1 MLSALKVAFLFIG
14 TSIGAGFSTGREIA
28 LFFGDTSPWC
38 VALASVFIA
47 IICAVFLLAGKYD
60 LIPQNIAVKV
70 ATFFAGAV
78 SLVSMLAGSEK
89 IMSDLTGVSLIGL
102 VMIILGAVVVIM
114 GIEKIK
120 WANTI
125 LIPLLITMMIVIYI
139 RIGAPVHNGSLSILK
154 PIHYSGLD
162 VLLAGMVLSKE
173 GKKLSGK
180 QIFGCVSAICI
191 FMFGILFVLQNIV
204 LCDEMH
210 SSMPV
215 LAISTEVNMRAVSG
229 VLISSAIFT
238 TLIGALETVWFY
250 TADFLSSSKRLQP
263 LSTSKNKCYLVLAI
277 LLVFYPISFL
287 GFEKIVDTF
296 YPFVSICGIALT
308 IFITVK
314 VIIFFVGKGHP
325 NFSKIK
331 RPVTLRQGV
340 KKQCKGQIDIKENQS
355 KSSSSSVSSSSL
367 SSGFKMSSKGERL
380 DSSSGSSSPFR

>member
-38 VALASVFIA
+38 VALSSVFIA
-47 IICAVFLLAGKYD
+47 LICAVFLIAGKHD
-60 LIPQNIAVKV
+60 LIPQNIVVKV
-70 ATFFAGAV
+70 ATFVAGAV

-89 IMSDLTGVSLIGL
+89 ILHDLLGVSLLGL
-102 VMIILGAVVVIM
+102 VMIILGAIVVIM

-125 LIPLLITMMIVIYI
+125 LIPLLILMMLVLYVK
-139 RIGAPVHNGSLSILK
+139 IGTPVHSGSLSILK

-173 GKKLSGK
+173 GKKLSTK

-215 LAISTEVNMRAVSG
+215 LAISTKVNMRAISG
-229 VLISSAIFT
+229 VLIASAIFT

-250 TADFLSSSKRLQP
+250 TADFLSKSKKLAT
-263 LSTSKNKCYLVLAI
+263 LSNDKNKCCVVFSI
-277 LLVFYPISFL
+277 LLIFYPISFL

-308 IFITVK
+308 IFITIKTIVFYVK
-314 VIIFFVGKGHP
+314 KYEQ
-325 NFSKIK
+325 NFKIK
-331 RPVTLRQGV
+331 CPAKIGKAQV
-340 KKQCKGQIDIKENQS
+340 
-355 KSSSSSVSSSSL
+355 
-367 SSGFKMSSKGERL
+367 
-380 DSSSGSSSPFR
+380 

>member
-47 IICAVFLLAGKYD
+47 LICGVFLIAGKYD
-60 LIPQNIAVKV
+60 LIPQNIVVKV
-70 ATFFAGAV
+70 ATFFAGTV

-89 IMSDLTGVSLIGL
+89 ILSDLTGIRLLGL
-102 VMIILGAVVVIM
+102 AMIILGAIVVIM

-125 LIPLLITMMIVIYI
+125 LIPLLIVMMVVIYVK
-139 RIGAPVHNGSLSILK
+139 IGTPLKGGSMSILK

-180 QIFGCVSAICI
+180 QIAVSISAICL

-204 LCDEMH
+204 LCDKMH
-210 SSMPV
+210 TSMPV
-215 LAISTEVNMRAVSG
+215 LTISTEVHMRAVSG

-250 TADFLSSSKRLQP
+250 SADFVSKSKKLHP
-263 LSTSKNKCYLVLAI
+263 LSTEKNKPFLVFG
-277 LLVFYPISFL
+277 LLLIFYPISFL
-287 GFEKIVDTF
+287 GFEKIVDTC
-296 YPFVSICGIALT
+296 YPFVSLCGITLT
-308 IFITVK
+308 IFITFK
-314 VIIFFVGKGHP
+314 VLVFAVRKKNP
-325 NFSKIK
+325 NFAKIK
-331 RPVTLRQGV
+331 SPIL
-340 KKQCKGQIDIKENQS
+340 KKTGRKCAG
-355 KSSSSSVSSSSL
+355 
-367 SSGFKMSSKGERL
+367 
-380 DSSSGSSSPFR
+380 

>member
-1 MLSALKVAFLFIG
+1 
-14 TSIGAGFSTGREIA
+14 
-28 LFFGDTSPWC
+28 
-38 VALASVFIA
+38 
-47 IICAVFLLAGKYD
+47 
-60 LIPQNIAVKV
+60 
-70 ATFFAGAV
+70 
-78 SLVSMLAGSEK
+78 
-89 IMSDLTGVSLIGL
+89 
-102 VMIILGAVVVIM
+102 
-114 GIEKIK
+114 
-120 WANTI
+120 
-125 LIPLLITMMIVIYI
+125 
-139 RIGAPVHNGSLSILK
+139 
-154 PIHYSGLD
+154 
-162 VLLAGMVLSKE
+162 
-173 GKKLSGK
+173 
-180 QIFGCVSAICI
+180 
-191 FMFGILFVLQNIV
+191 
-204 LCDEMH
+204 MH

-263 LSTSKNKCYLVLAI
+263 LSTSKNKCYLVFAI

-314 VIIFFVGKGHP
+314 VIIFFVRKGHP

-340 KKQCKGQIDIKENQS
+340 KKQCKSPIGIKENQS

>member
-47 IICAVFLLAGKYD
+47 LICGVFLIAGKHD
-60 LIPQNIAVKV
+60 LIPQNIVVKV

-78 SLVSMLAGSEK
+78 SLVSMLAGSER
-89 IMSDLTGVSLIGL
+89 IMSDLTGVALLGL

-125 LIPLLITMMIVIYI
+125 LIPLLILMMIVLYV
-139 RIGAPVHNGSLSILK
+139 RIGAPVHGGKVSILK

-173 GKKLSGK
+173 GKKLNGK
-180 QIFGCVSAICI
+180 QIFWCIGAICI
-191 FMFGILFVLQNIV
+191 FMFGILFILQNIV

-215 LAISTEVNMRAVSG
+215 LTISSNVNMRAVSG

-250 TADFLSSSKRLQP
+250 TADFMAKSKRLFA
-263 LSTSKNKCYLVLAI
+263 LSTNKNKCFLVLGI

-287 GFEKIVDTF
+287 GFEKIVDTC
-296 YPFVSICGIALT
+296 YPFVSLCGIALT
-308 IFITVK
+308 IFITIK
-314 VIIFFVGKGHP
+314 VLLFAIRSRTKFLTK
-325 NFSKIK
+325 N
-331 RPVTLRQGV
+331 
-340 KKQCKGQIDIKENQS
+340 KQIQS
-355 KSSSSSVSSSSL
+355 HQ
-367 SSGFKMSSKGERL
+367 M
-380 DSSSGSSSPFR
+380 

>member
-1 MLSALKVAFLFIG
+1 MLSSLKVAFLFIG

-28 LFFGDTSPWC
+28 LFFGTTSPWC
-38 VALASVFIA
+38 VALSSVFIA
-47 IICAVFLLAGKYD
+47 LICAVFLVAGKYD
-60 LIPQNIAVKV
+60 LIPSNIAVKI

-89 IMSDLTGVSLIGL
+89 ILKDLTGLSLLGL
-102 VMIILGAVVVIM
+102 VIM

-125 LIPLLITMMIVIYI
+125 LIPLLIAMMIVLYV
-139 RIGAPVHNGSLSILK
+139 RIGAPVHSGTFSILK
-154 PIHYSGLD
+154 PLHYSGLD

-180 QIFGCVSAICI
+180 QIFGCVSAICL

-229 VLISSAIFT
+229 VLIASAIFT
-238 TLIGALETVWFY
+238 TLIGALETVWYY
-250 TADFLSSSKRLQP
+250 TADFMANSKKLHP
-263 LSTSKNKCYLVLAI
+263 LSLPKNKCYLVLAI

-296 YPFVSICGIALT
+296 YPFVSICGIVLT
-308 IFITVK
+308 GVITMK
-314 VIIFFVGKGHP
+314 VIVFALKRKYPNLQIFNGRVPKETKEKTSNKYQRHKGKIIKSDVKTH
-325 NFSKIK
+325 KI
-331 RPVTLRQGV
+331 
-340 KKQCKGQIDIKENQS
+340 
-355 KSSSSSVSSSSL
+355 
-367 SSGFKMSSKGERL
+367 
-380 DSSSGSSSPFR
+380 

>member
-38 VALASVFIA
+38 VGLASVFIS
-47 IICAVFLLAGKYD
+47 IICGVFLIAGKYD
-60 LIPQNIAVKV
+60 LIPQNIAVKL

-89 IMSDLTGVSLIGL
+89 ILSDLTGISLLGL
-102 VMIILGAVVVIM
+102 AMIILGAVVVIM

-125 LIPLLITMMIVIYI
+125 LIPLLIVMMIVLYV
-139 RIGAPVHNGSLSILK
+139 RIGTPIHEGSVSILK

-180 QIFGCVSAICI
+180 QIAMCISAICI
-191 FMFGILFVLQNIV
+191 FMFAILFVLQNIV
-204 LCDEMH
+204 LCDEIH

-215 LAISTEVNMRAVSG
+215 LTISSEVNMRGVSG
-229 VLISSAIFT
+229 ILITSAIFT

-250 TADFLSSSKRLQP
+250 SADFLAKSKRLVP
-263 LSTSKNKCYLVLAI
+263 LSTEKNKCFLVFG
-277 LLVFYPISFL
+277 LLLIFYPISFL
-287 GFEKIVDTF
+287 GFEKIVDNC
-296 YPFVSICGIALT
+296 YPFVSLCGIILT
-308 IFITVK
+308 IFITLK
-314 VIIFFVGKGHP
+314 VIVFALRKRCP
-325 NFSKIK
+325 NFLKIK
-331 RPVTLRQGV
+331 RPILQKTGR
-340 KKQCKGQIDIKENQS
+340 KCASINS
-355 KSSSSSVSSSSL
+355 H
-367 SSGFKMSSKGERL
+367 
-380 DSSSGSSSPFR
+380 